1 MCVAANS
8 LGLGSCYLASF
19 TMAFENPAV
28 AAVLLRDLGIPEGY
42 SPQFGVALGY
52 ADEQPETPQRRR
64 DVIRILK

>member
-1 MCVAANS
+1 
-8 LGLGSCYLASF
+8 
-19 TMAFENPAV
+19 MAFENPAV

-52 ADEQPETPQRRR
+52 ADEQPETPHRRR